1 MKKQFKLGVIGGG
14 YDAFSLLR
22 GVVLSDFIREKK
34 IIVSDENEDALD
46 EIENSLGVKTTLS
59 NKFVAQNSEY
69 LVLAVN
75 PKEFT
80 KVAETLEGVR
90 PEKVI
95 SLMNGITKSQIKNA
109 LGVGLIKVARVVMNL
124 PCFIGSGAIGIDM
137 TDFNKSL
144 DDTEFISKALSNVG
158 RTVSLGEDNL
168 NAVSALSGNGVYSLM
183 FLDGLI
189 DAGVNLGLS
198 RNHAKILAVESVMGI
213 AELVRREDKSID
225 DLVLQTC
232 KENSS
237 AIKSVKALQDG
248 EFKKL
253 ISRAVSVCFSKDG
266 EQ

>member
-1 MKKQFKLGVIGGG
+1 MC
-14 YDAFSLLR
+14 
-22 GVVLSDFIREKK
+22 IRE
-34 IIVSDENEDALD
+34 
-46 EIENSLGVKTTLS
+46 
-59 NKFVAQNSEY
+59 
-69 LVLAVN
+69 
-75 PKEFT
+75 
-80 KVAETLEGVR
+80 R
-90 PEKVI
+90 EK
-95 SLMNGITKSQIKNA
+95 
-109 LGVGLIKVARVVMNL
+109 
-124 PCFIGSGAIGIDM
+124 
-137 TDFNKSL
+137 
-144 DDTEFISKALSNVG
+144 
-158 RTVSLGEDNL
+158 L
-168 NAVSALSGNGVYSLM
+168 NAVTALSGNGVYSLM

-253 ISRAVSVCFSKDG
+253 ISSAVSVCFSKDG